1 MLKKIYLCHHTH
13 FDIGFTDLPQEVV
26 EQQMRHLDLAVRL
39 CEQDQDYRWVIESG
53 SLVAEYLAS
62 RPQVAQQRLLTLL
75 RQGWM
80 EVGALHHQQLT
91 ETAGFAELQANAS
104 LTAALGQE
112 HGFPVECAI
121 LDDIGG
127 FSGALPAVLNE
138 AGVRYLVAGVGSFQ
152 AELPWAS
159 LPHLFYLDGTVG
171 GRLLVWNL
179 GIDRTEPSDQSSHPF
194 AVYGMG
200 GYYLGYRAFDE
211 YLGKLDMGI
220 APDKLAASHSA
231 REMLALLE
239 ERLQRENY
247 PYEEILLQYGGDN
260 RAPAPLLA
268 ELVRR
273 LNASGEFPQIML
285 TTPSRFFHDMESRHG
300 MTLPCISGVLTDPW
314 NLRMNAVPSVL
325 KSHRE
330 AQSRFE
336 SLLLHGESAP
346 GVLKNLMLTSDHTF
360 GLNCWLWQ
368 NVCAGQTSGLRLP
381 AFDRLR
387 RSWQPKSLYAE
398 TALAEATE
406 LERKMRG
413 KGAQDETEAIV
424 VTNQAL
430 HDVCGQAELYLGSY
444 SPQLLAIQDENGQDV
459 PCQQIGHN
467 RWLVQCPAVPA
478 LGKLRLR
485 PLFGENYPAEQPP
498 TENPVPNEIV
508 TDFCRCALAEDGGIA
523 AIRDA
528 TGEALV
534 AQGEKWGRL
543 EHETILDIPVSS
555 EHCGM
560 RACKHRTSTPLVG
573 VTALLTGDGP
583 LFSEVTRRGRLGD
596 GFASVIMRFWKH
608 LPRIDFMA
616 RLDLPET
623 PAKTATRIIFPFAG
637 ENGHFTIDQ
646 NAGWFTPADL
656 LPGAM
661 QDLFLCSRFVLFNTP
676 TFSATLCTLDAP
688 VVELGN
694 HRIAQWRKNL
704 PFQAGENT
712 ISALLRNNICNT
724 DAPPWSSVLDTF
736 RYSLFIGRKGR
747 TLVQAQKD
755 WESVTALKA
764 SLGYDAGNASFPG
777 LPDELRGHV
786 SSDGRLWLENLT
798 DKPVACRLSWRGRD
812 RNATVQPRQLIS
824 I

>member
-1 MLKKIYLCHHTH
+1 MKIYLIHHTH

-39 CEQDQDYRWVIESG
+39 CGQDSDYRWVIESG

-62 RPQVAQQRLLTLL
+62 RPQVAQQRLLDCL
-75 RQGWM
+75 REGRM
-80 EVGALHHQQLT
+80 EVGALYHQQLT

-104 LTAALGQE
+104 LTAALGQQ

-138 AGVRYLVAGVGSFQ
+138 AGIRYLVAGVGAFQ

-159 LPHLFYLDGTVG
+159 LPHLFYLNGTSG

-179 GIDRTEPSDQSSHPF
+179 GIDRTEPSDNSSRPF

-220 APDKLAASHSA
+220 APDELAASHSTRA
-231 REMLALLE
+231 LLAMLE

-247 PYEEILLQYGGDN
+247 PFEEILLQYGGDN
-260 RAPAPLLA
+260 RAPSPLLA

-285 TTPSRFFHDMESRHG
+285 TTPSRFFHDMESRYG
-300 MTLPCISGVLTDPW
+300 MTLPCLSGVLTDPW

-330 AQSRFE
+330 AQSRYE
-336 SLLLHGESAP
+336 SLLLNGECAP
-346 GVLKNLMLTSDHTF
+346 NVLEKLMLTSDHTF
-360 GLNCWLWQ
+360 GLNCWHWQ
-368 NVCAGQTSGLRLP
+368 NLCTGHEEGLRIP
-381 AFDRLR
+381 GFDRLR
-387 RSWQPKSLYAE
+387 RSWQAKSLYAE
-398 TALAEATE
+398 SALAEATE

-413 KGAQDETEAIV
+413 KGVQDETEAIV
-424 VTNQAL
+424 VANQAL

-444 SPQLLAIQDENGQDV
+444 MPELLAIRDENGQEV
-459 PCQQIGHN
+459 PCQRIGHN
-467 RWLVQCPAVPA
+467 RWLVQCPVVPA
-478 LGKLRLR
+478 LGKLRLH
-485 PLFGENYPAEQPP
+485 PIFGANYPVEQPQP
-498 TENPVPNEIV
+498 ANPPPAEVV
-508 TDFCRCALAEDGGIA
+508 TDFFHCTLAENGEVS

-528 TGEALV
+528 TGEMLV
-534 AQGEKWGRL
+534 ASDQNWGRL
-543 EHETILDIPVSS
+543 EHETILDLPITS

-560 RACKHRTSTPLVG
+560 RSCNDRTSTPLVG
-573 VTALLTGDGP
+573 VTASLTGDGP
-583 LFSEVTRRGRLGD
+583 LFSEVTRKGRLGD

-608 LPRIDFMA
+608 SPRIDFMV
-616 RLDLPET
+616 RLDLPES

-637 ENGHFTIDQ
+637 EDGRFTIDQ

-661 QDLFLCSRFVLFNTP
+661 QDLFLCSRFAMLNTT

-688 VVELGN
+688 VVELGT
-694 HRIAQWRKNL
+694 HRIAQWHKNL

-712 ISALLRNNICNT
+712 ISGLLRNNICNT
-724 DAPPWSSVLDTF
+724 DAPPWSPVLDTF
-736 RYSLFIGRKGR
+736 RYSMFIGRPGC
-747 TLVQAQKD
+747 TLVQAQNA
-755 WESVTALKA
+755 WESVTALTA
-764 SLGYDAGNASFPG
+764 SLGYDAGLAGFPG
-777 LPDELRGHV
+777 LPAELRGHV

-798 DKPVACRLSWRGRD
+798 DIPVACRVVWRD
-812 RNATVQPRQLIS
+812 RDCDITVEPRQLIG

>member
-1 MLKKIYLCHHTH
+1 MKIYLIHHTH
-13 FDIGFTDLPQEVV
+13 YDIGFTDLPQEVV
-26 EQQMRHLDLAVRL
+26 EQQMRHLDLALRL
-39 CEQDQDYRWVIESG
+39 CGQDTDYRWVIESG

-62 RPQVAQQRLLTLL
+62 RPQVAQQRLLDCL
-75 RQGWM
+75 REGRM
-80 EVGALHHQQLT
+80 EVGALCHQQLT
-91 ETAGFAELQANAS
+91 EAAGFAELQANAS
-104 LTAALGQE
+104 LTAALGQQ

-138 AGVRYLVAGVGSFQ
+138 AGVRYLVAGVGAFQ

-159 LPHLFYLDGTVG
+159 LPHLFYLDGTSC

-179 GIDRTEPSDQSSHPF
+179 GIDRTEPSDNSSHPF

-200 GYYLGYRAFDE
+200 GYCLGYRAFEE

-220 APDKLAASHSA
+220 APGELAASRSA

-247 PYEEILLQYGGDN
+247 PFEEILLQYGGDN
-260 RAPAPLLA
+260 RAPSPLMA

-273 LNASGEFPQIML
+273 LNASGDFPEIVL
-285 TTPSRFFHDMESRHG
+285 TTPSRFFHDMETRHG
-300 MTLPCISGVLTDPW
+300 TALPCLSGVLTDPW

-325 KSHRE
+325 KTHRA
-330 AQSRFE
+330 AQSRYE
-336 SLLLHGESAP
+336 SLLLHGECAP
-346 GVLKNLMLTSDHTF
+346 NVLKKLMLTSDHTF

-368 NVCAGQTSGLRLP
+368 NLCAGHEEALRIP
-381 AFDRLR
+381 GFDRLR
-387 RSWQPKSLYAE
+387 RSWQDKALYAE

-413 KGAQDETEAIV
+413 KGVQDETEAIV
-424 VTNQAL
+424 VANQAL

-444 SPQLLAIQDENGQDV
+444 SPELLAIRDEDGQDV

-467 RWLVQCPAVPA
+467 RWLVQCPVVPA
-478 LGKLRLR
+478 LGKLRLH
-485 PLFGENYPAEQPP
+485 PVFGTNYPVEQPP
-498 TENPVPNEIV
+498 GEAPVPAEVV
-508 TDFCRCALAEDGGIA
+508 TDFFQCTLSGDGEVA

-528 TGEALV
+528 TGEMLV
-534 AQGEKWGRL
+534 APREKWGRL
-543 EHETILDIPVSS
+543 EHETIHDIPVSS

-560 RACKHRTSTPLVG
+560 RSCKDRTSVLLTD
-573 VTALLTGDGP
+573 VTASLTGNGP
-583 LFSEVTRRGRLGD
+583 LFAEVTRRGRLGD

-608 LPRIDFMA
+608 LPRIDFLV
-616 RLDLPET
+616 RLDLPES
-623 PAKTATRIIFPFAG
+623 PAKTATRIVFPFAG
-637 ENGHFTIDQ
+637 EEGDFTIDQ
-646 NAGWFTPADL
+646 NAGWFTPTDL

-661 QDLFLCSRFVLFNTP
+661 QDLFLCSRFVLLNAP

-688 VVELGN
+688 VVELGT
-694 HRIAQWRKNL
+694 HRIAQWRRNL
-704 PFQAGENT
+704 PFQAGEDT

-724 DAPPWSSVLDTF
+724 DAPPWSPILDTF
-736 RYSLFIGRKGR
+736 RYSMFIGRR
-747 TLVQAQKD
+747 DCTLVQAQNA
-755 WESVTALKA
+755 WESVTALTA
-764 SLGYDAGNASFPG
+764 SLGYDAGNADFPG
-777 LPDELRGHV
+777 LPAELRGHV

-798 DKPVACRLSWRGRD
+798 DTPVACRAVWRD
-812 RNATVQPRQLIS
+812 RDCDITVEPRQLVS